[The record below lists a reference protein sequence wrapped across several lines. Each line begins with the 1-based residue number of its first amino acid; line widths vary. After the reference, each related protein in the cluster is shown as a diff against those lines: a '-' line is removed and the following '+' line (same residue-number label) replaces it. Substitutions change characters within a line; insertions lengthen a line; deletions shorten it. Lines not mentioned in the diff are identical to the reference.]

1 MFLWLWLALV
11 LCSILGASP
20 AWPNQCWFGAG
31 WSIHGETDVDAVRRE
46 RLARFTHWVY
56 PSSFGRG
63 RPTFPRCPNG
73 PNPPYRIFGHNEVR
87 AALYARD
94 WCHGMLGTKV
104 LNLNPDRSILLFP
117 TWLNIWFTRD
127 ATLSFCF
134 WVISPLQFSAL
145 SWNQLRHDFDDMPYF
160 GWWWCTVWTSWWSQV
175 GFQQN
180 SNFQTVFFQS
190 EKNMSLLLAGESK
203 TSSSPW
209 IWSWKTSAC
218 ASIAPIFMATGTLVI
233 LAYFFGIFSIFP
245 IFTNMLLFV
254 SLPFVCWSPS
264 V

>member
-1 MFLWLWLALV
+1 MLNIVVLFLWLWLALV

-94 WCHGMLGTKV
+94 WCHGMLGTKSAQFEPRSQY
-104 LNLNPDRSILLFP
+104 LAFSNLVEHLIHPWCNFILL
-117 TWLNIWFTRD
+117 LLGNFT
-127 ATLSFCF
+127 
-134 WVISPLQFSAL
+134 
-145 SWNQLRHDFDDMPYF
+145 
-160 GWWWCTVWTSWWSQV
+160 
-175 GFQQN
+175 
-180 SNFQTVFFQS
+180 
-190 EKNMSLLLAGESK
+190 LA
-203 TSSSPW
+203 
-209 IWSWKTSAC
+209 
-218 ASIAPIFMATGTLVI
+218 
-233 LAYFFGIFSIFP
+233 IFS
-245 IFTNMLLFV
+245 LVLE
-254 SLPFVCWSPS
+254 SA
-264 V
+264 